1 MGLFSNEAEVQ
12 RKQNLKELEDK
23 RVRFA
28 QRLAQEG
35 FAPECCLFTQ
45 KEGGFVAVAKRGD
58 EVFLLTGPAPGAQED
73 FTFRRARNPR
83 VRVEEIFIKSEGLG
97 GILGFGKKGGVGFRL
112 IVTPEDGEALEMEL
126 ISGLG
131 SYLEFAP
138 GTRGKN
144 ALLNPKR
151 RRGNANFVWD
161 FRPVE
166 REAIEGLK
174 KRWLELLGFPEARG

>member
-126 ISGLG
+126 ISGWAAIWNLPPARAG
-131 SYLEFAP
+131 KTRCSIRSAAAATPISF
-138 GTRGKN
+138 GTS
-144 ALLNPKR
+144 ALWS
-151 RRGNANFVWD
+151 A
-161 FRPVE
+161 RPS
-166 REAIEGLK
+166 RD
-174 KRWLELLGFPEARG
+174 